1 LRGDIIRNNY
11 IILGVLLIVF
21 SSLFLVGCYRE
32 EEISYE
38 IISFED
44 APEEVQN
51 RIIET
56 DGKTKEREVDRSAGY
71 VSSTIISSGNIDLGK
86 ERYVYFVTNRE
97 ENKKINEVIKIT
109 EVGPFEDFG
118 TGAVVKF
125 ATEHRENVE
134 FPDTVTIVKFIE
146 YYGRI
151 QLVKAA
157 K

>member
-56 DGKTKEREVDRSAGY
+56 DGKTKERGIY
-71 VSSTIISSGNIDLGK
+71 
-86 ERYVYFVTNRE
+86 
-97 ENKKINEVIKIT
+97 
-109 EVGPFEDFG
+109 
-118 TGAVVKF
+118 
-125 ATEHRENVE
+125 
-134 FPDTVTIVKFIE
+134 
-146 YYGRI
+146 
-151 QLVKAA
+151 
-157 K
+157 